1 MLSISVSS
9 GRLSEFLTVS
19 TPCLTPDGLD
29 SNFFFLNPK
38 LSNLEVLIFHL
49 HWMYQRHVQG
59 SMNTLNSFRLLP
71 VNQT

>member
-1 MLSISVSS
+1 MSS

-29 SNFFFLNPK
+29 SKFIFFLNPK

-71 VNQT
+71 ANQT